1 MTPDTDIQ
9 NVVDEVDGDP
19 DPIDVEAVVARI
31 ERRTQD
37 KANAARMA
45 KEAGDDIKEDTAVL
59 LEHFTPEEHFRA
71 GVNVY
76 QIKETVRRI
85 PKWQAVAKFAR
96 GLLALEENWQ
106 GPLAE
111 NESAYGTLKLF
122 QQMEKRALPG
132 ELLNWRFQ
140 QALYR
145 AYYDAYIKARL
156 DFEVSL
162 EMQAK
167 EVLKKS
173 DRIGTSKALDE
184 AEDILDKAE
193 DVMIMPQWK
202 LRVFELAAELFQSIR
217 MQLSVEKYQGI
228 AVRRG
233 ANLDDID
240 SSLREEENFKDD
252 IDRIRK
258 LKSEQKRLEA
268 IAELLD
274 K

>member
-1 MTPDTDIQ
+1 MKVEDI
-9 NVVDEVDGDP
+9 
-19 DPIDVEAVVARI
+19 
-31 ERRTQD
+31 T
-37 KANAARMA
+37 
-45 KEAGDDIKEDTAVL
+45 KEYSRYLVSGR
-59 LEHFTPEEHFRA
+59 FEE
-71 GVNVY
+71 
-76 QIKETVRRI
+76 
-85 PKWQAVAKFAR
+85 KFAR

-106 GPLAE
+106 GPLLQ
-111 NESAYGTLKLF
+111 NEGVYSTLRLF

-140 QALYR
+140 QGLYR

-156 DFEVSL
+156 DFEISL

-167 EVLKKS
+167 EVLKKA
-173 DRIGTSKALDE
+173 DRIGSSKAFDE
-184 AEDILDKAE
+184 AEDVK
-193 DVMIMPQWK
+193 VMPQWK
-202 LRVFELAAELFQSIR
+202 VRVFELAGMLFQSIR

-240 SSLREEENFKDD
+240 SSLREEDNLKDD

-258 LKSEQKRLEA
+258 LKSEQKRLRA
-268 IAELLD
+268 IAELLE